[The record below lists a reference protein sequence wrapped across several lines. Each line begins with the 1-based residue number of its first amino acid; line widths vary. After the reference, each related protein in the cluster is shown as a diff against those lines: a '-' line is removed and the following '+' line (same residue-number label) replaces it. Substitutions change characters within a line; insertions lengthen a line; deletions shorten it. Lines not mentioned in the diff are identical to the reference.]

1 MYFPAPK
8 LNYEDADTTAT
19 PVLSIDGGEIPFTQ
33 KCKLLGSMLAYNLK
47 DDAEIDSRIKSAQS
61 AFQSIR
67 TQIFSAKGIKNMHKT
82 ISYEGL
88 VLSIFLYWCKSW
100 SLPKSQL
107 NRL

>member
-1 MYFPAPK
+1 MYFPAPG

-61 AFQSIR
+61 AFQSIWKQFF
-67 TQIFSAKGIKNMHKT
+67 TAKGIKNVYNKT
-82 ISYEGL
+82 AYEGL
-88 VLSIFLYWCKSW
+88 VLSILVHWCKS
-100 SLPKSQL
+100 
-107 NRL
+107 